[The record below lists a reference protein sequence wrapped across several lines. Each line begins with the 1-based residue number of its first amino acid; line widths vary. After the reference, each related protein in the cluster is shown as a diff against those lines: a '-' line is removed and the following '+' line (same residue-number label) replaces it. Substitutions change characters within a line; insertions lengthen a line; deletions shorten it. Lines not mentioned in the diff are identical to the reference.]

1 MDLTQALIPAPGV
14 RRRLPEYIA
23 RLRTMRTRLPR
34 ETTVP
39 SAHNLEQTQQR
50 DAARPETALF
60 DGPAAAGTA
69 LFSLRNAS
77 KTFPGGVH
85 ALHGVDLDIY
95 EGEIFGIMGR
105 SGAGKSTLLR
115 LLNRLERPS
124 AGQVIFDGRD
134 LMTLDNAAL
143 RQMRRRI
150 GMIFQHFNLLS
161 SRTVAGNIAL
171 PLELA
176 GTPKEKITRRI
187 NELLELVGLTDQRDR
202 YPSQISGGQK
212 QRVGIAR
219 ALATEPRVLLC
230 DEATSALDPETTQS
244 ILTLLADINTRLGL
258 TIVLITHQMQV
269 IKAIAH
275 RVAVLDGGYLAEQGT
290 VTDIFTVPKQAITR
304 TLLSEVI
311 GNEIPPGVRER
322 ASALVASGAGR
333 IWRLAFKDDGFDRLS
348 LTEISNRFNVEIK
361 LLHGYIDEIQGVSFG
376 SLVAAASGEASA
388 LEAAAASIKAHDIIL
403 EEVVL

>member
-1 MDLTQALIPAPGV
+1 MAITYD
-14 RRRLPEYIA
+14 
-23 RLRTMRTRLPR
+23 
-34 ETTVP
+34 
-39 SAHNLEQTQQR
+39 QR
-50 DAARPETALF
+50 RPEIDDIIAIYQSSGIKRPVQDADRIREMYRHANLVITAW
-60 DGPAAAGTA
+60 DG
-69 LFSLRNAS
+69 
-77 KTFPGGVH
+77 
-85 ALHGVDLDIY
+85 
-95 EGEIFGIMGR
+95 
-105 SGAGKSTLLR
+105 
-115 LLNRLERPS
+115 
-124 AGQVIFDGRD
+124 
-134 LMTLDNAAL
+134 
-143 RQMRRRI
+143 
-150 GMIFQHFNLLS
+150 
-161 SRTVAGNIAL
+161 
-171 PLELA
+171 
-176 GTPKEKITRRI
+176 EK
-187 NELLELVGLTDQRDR
+187 
-202 YPSQISGGQK
+202 P
-212 QRVGIAR
+212 VGIAR

-333 IWRLAFKDDGFDRLS
+333 IWRLAFKNDGFDRLS

-361 LLHGYIDEIQGVSFG
+361 LLHGDIDEIQGVSFG